1 MAIIWNETQPAGDT
15 NKFWYCCS
23 ISGDKM
29 IAGAYNGRLYYYNGS
44 SWSETQP
51 AGDTNQNWY
60 SCSISGDK
68 MIAGVNNGR
77 LYTGSSPRTINNF
90 FLLF

>member
-1 MAIIWNETQPAGDT
+1 
-15 NKFWYCCS
+15 
-23 ISGDKM
+23 M
-29 IAGAYNGRLYYYNGS
+29 IAGVNNGRLYYYNGS

-51 AGDTNQNWY
+51 AGDTNKYWY

-68 MIAGVNNGR
+68 MIAGVDVGR